1 MALDGIFLS
10 HIAKEIKDQALG
22 GRITQIHQ
30 PNRDEIIMA
39 IRTMEGTRKIL
50 LSARANSPRVS
61 FTRFAPENPPVPP
74 MLCMLLRKKL
84 GSGKLVDVRQ
94 PELERIL
101 FLDFEAV
108 NELGDK
114 VKITVAAEIMG
125 KYSNVIIIDEEGIII
140 DSLKRVDMTVSSQR
154 LVLPGLRYEL
164 PPPQDKLNIL
174 SSEAEKICERIK
186 ENYSGGAVS
195 KAVIASIQ
203 GISPVVS
210 REIEYRAFGD
220 FFSGS
225 LYEEK
230 NFQSLVNAVED
241 LKNTAENVSGEPYIL
256 IKEGNNAFDFSFM
269 CPKQYGDAVEIKK
282 CQSFGELLDTYYS
295 TRDSAE
301 RMKVKSKDLHRLLVN
316 ITERLSKKINLQ
328 KAQLQQCENREELRI
343 KGDLLQANLYRIERG
358 ANSVTVENF
367 YDPEMKPI
375 TIELDPALSPSVN
388 AQRYYRDYRKAKT
401 AEKYLKEYIEKAM
414 EELEYID
421 AVSDEL
427 ARAESERELSQIRL
441 ELSEQGYIKE
451 PKGKRKPP
459 AALPPLE
466 YKSSDGY
473 KILVG
478 RNNKQNDQLTLKQA
492 NNNDMW
498 LHTKDIH
505 GSHVIIESDGE
516 EIPDRTL
523 VEAANLAAYH
533 SKARESSKVPVDY
546 TRVRYVKKPAGA
558 KPGMVIYVN
567 NKTLYVEPKSK
578 IGEDEK

>member
-1 MALDGIFLS
+1 MALDGIFLR
-10 HIAKEIKDQALG
+10 HIAKEIRDEALG

-30 PNRDEIIMA
+30 PNRDEII
-39 IRTMEGTRKIL
+39 IGLRTMQGTKKIL
-50 LSARANSPRVS
+50 LSARANSPRIS

-74 MLCMLLRKKL
+74 MLCMLLRKRL

-114 VKITVAAEIMG
+114 VKITVASEIMG
-125 KYSNVIIIDEEGIII
+125 KYSNVIIIDEQGIII

-174 SSEAEKICERIK
+174 STEPEKIAERII
-186 ENYSGGAVS
+186 SSCTGSSVS
-195 KAVIASIQ
+195 KAIMSSIQ
-203 GISPVVS
+203 GISPIVS
-210 REIEYRAFGD
+210 REIEYKAFGD

-225 LYEEK
+225 LCSKDNYEK
-230 NFQSLVNAVED
+230 LTAAVAE
-241 LKNTAENVSGEPYIL
+241 LKSTVENISGKPFIL
-256 IKEGNNAFDFSFM
+256 FKEGNTAFDFSFM
-269 CPKQYGDAVEIKK
+269 EPKQYGDAAAVK
-282 CQSFGELLDTYYS
+282 CCSSFGELLDTYYS

-301 RMKVKSKDLHRLLVN
+301 RMKVKSKDLHRLLMN
-316 ITERLSKKINLQ
+316 ITERLSKKINIQ

-343 KGDLLQANLYRIERG
+343 KGDLLQANLYRIEKG
-358 ANSVTVENF
+358 ADSIIAENF
-367 YDPEMKPI
+367 YDPELKPI
-375 TIELDPALSPSVN
+375 KIELDPSLSPSLN
-388 AQRYYRDYRKAKT
+388 AQKYYRDYRKAKT
-401 AEKYLKEYIEKAM
+401 AEKYLKEYIEKAA
-414 EELEYID
+414 EELVYID
-421 AVSDEL
+421 AVADEL
-427 ARAESERELSQIRL
+427 SRAESERELSQIRQ
-441 ELSEQGYIKE
+441 ELAEQGYIKE
-451 PKGKRKPP
+451 PKGKRKPL
-459 AALPPLE
+459 AALPPFE
-466 YKSSDGY
+466 YTSSDGC

-505 GSHVIIESDGE
+505 GSHVIIQSDGG
-516 EIPDRTL
+516 EIPERTI
-523 VEAANLAAYH
+523 VEAASLAAYH

-546 TRVRYVKKPAGA
+546 TRVRFVKKPSGA

-567 NKTLYVEPKSK
+567 NKTVFVEPKST
-578 IGEDEK
+578 I

>member
-1 MALDGIFLS
+1 MALDGIFLR
-10 HIAKEIKDQALG
+10 HIAKEIRDEALG

-30 PNRDEIIMA
+30 PNRDEII
-39 IRTMEGTRKIL
+39 IGLRTMQGTKKIL
-50 LSARANSPRVS
+50 LSARANSPRIS

-74 MLCMLLRKKL
+74 MLCMLLRKRL

-114 VKITVAAEIMG
+114 VKITVASEIMG
-125 KYSNVIIIDEEGIII
+125 KYSNVIIIDEQGIII

-174 SSEAEKICERIK
+174 STEPEKIAERII
-186 ENYSGGAVS
+186 SSCTGSSVS
-195 KAVIASIQ
+195 KAIMSSIQ
-203 GISPVVS
+203 GISPIVS
-210 REIEYRAFGD
+210 REIEYKAFGD

-225 LYEEK
+225 LCSKDNYEK
-230 NFQSLVNAVED
+230 LTAAVAE
-241 LKNTAENVSGEPYIL
+241 LKSTVENISGKPFIL
-256 IKEGNNAFDFSFM
+256 FKEGNTAFDFSFM
-269 CPKQYGDAVEIKK
+269 EPKQYGDAAAVK
-282 CQSFGELLDTYYS
+282 CCSSFGELLDTYYS

-301 RMKVKSKDLHRLLVN
+301 RMKVKSKDLHRLLMN
-316 ITERLSKKINLQ
+316 ITERLSKKINIQ

-343 KGDLLQANLYRIERG
+343 KGDLLQANLYRIEKG
-358 ANSVTVENF
+358 ADSIIAENF
-367 YDPEMKPI
+367 YDPELKPI
-375 TIELDPALSPSVN
+375 KIELDPSLSPSLN
-388 AQRYYRDYRKAKT
+388 AQKYYRDYRKAKT
-401 AEKYLKEYIEKAM
+401 AEKYLKEYIEKAA
-414 EELEYID
+414 EELVYID
-421 AVSDEL
+421 AVADEL
-427 ARAESERELSQIRL
+427 SRAESERELSQIRQ
-441 ELSEQGYIKE
+441 ELAEQGYIKE
-451 PKGKRKPP
+451 PKGKRKPL
-459 AALPPLE
+459 AVLPPFE
-466 YKSSDGY
+466 YTSSDGC

-505 GSHVIIESDGE
+505 GSHVIIQSDGG
-516 EIPDRTL
+516 EIPERTI
-523 VEAANLAAYH
+523 VEAASLAAYH

-546 TRVRYVKKPAGA
+546 TRVRFVKKPSGA

-567 NKTLYVEPKSK
+567 NKTVFVEPKST
-578 IGEDEK
+578 I

>member
-1 MALDGIFLS
+1 MALDGIFLR
-10 HIAKEIKDQALG
+10 HIANEIKNQALG

-30 PNRDEIIMA
+30 PNRDEIILA
-39 IRTMEGTRKIL
+39 IRTMDGTKKIL
-50 LSARANSPRVS
+50 LSARANSPRIS
-61 FTRFAPENPPVPP
+61 FTKFAPENPPVPP

-84 GSGKLVDVRQ
+84 GSGKLVDIRQ
-94 PELERIL
+94 PQLERIL
-101 FLDFEAV
+101 FLDFDSV

-125 KYSNVIIIDEEGIII
+125 KYSNVIIIDENGIII

-154 LVLPGLRYEL
+154 LVLPGLKYEL

-174 SSEAEKICERIK
+174 DCDADTIAEKIR
-186 ENYSGGAVS
+186 ENYTGGAVS
-195 KAVIASIQ
+195 KAIIACVQ
-203 GISPVVS
+203 GISPIVS
-210 REIEYRAFGD
+210 REVEYLAFGD

-225 LYEEK
+225 LYDE
-230 NFQSLVNAVED
+230 SSY
-241 LKNTAENVSGEPYIL
+241 LKLLKAIKYLKETAEKTDGKPYIL
-256 IKEGNNAFDFSFM
+256 IKEGNNAFDFSFIA
-269 CPKQYGDAVEIKK
+269 PKQYGEAVEIKE

-301 RMKVKSKDLHRLLVN
+301 RMKVKSKDLHRLLSN

-343 KGDLLQANLYRIERG
+343 KGDLLQANLYRIEKG
-358 ANSVTVENF
+358 AGSVTVENF
-367 YDPEMKPI
+367 YDPDLKPI
-375 TIELDPALSPSVN
+375 TIDLDPALSPSVN

-401 AEKYLKEYIEKAM
+401 AEKYLKEYIQKAM
-414 EELEYID
+414 EEIEYIA

-427 ARAESERELSQIRL
+427 SRAESEKELAQIRL
-441 ELSEQGYIKE
+441 ELSEEGYIKE

-466 YKSSDGY
+466 YTSSDGY

-478 RNNKQNDQLTLKQA
+478 RNNKQNDKLTLKQA

-505 GSHVIIESDGE
+505 GSHVIIESSGE
-516 EIPDRTL
+516 EIPFTTIM
-523 VEAANLAAYH
+523 EAASLAAYH
-533 SKARESSKVPVDY
+533 SKARESSNVPVDY
-546 TRVRYVKKPAGA
+546 TRARYVKKPAGA

-567 NKTLYVEPKSK
+567 NKTVYAEPKSQTGSD
-578 IGEDEK
+578 IS